1 MTRLLYRASIA
12 FLLTSPAGM
21 AQYYGN
27 AAEKPNYEA
36 IQADKLKNI
45 GIDQKLDAQVPLD
58 LVFEDEWNHKV
69 QLKDYIKDKPVVL
82 ALAYYECPMLCNLV
96 LNGILQVL
104 RVMSLEVGKDFEIVT
119 VSFDPREHA
128 DMAAAKKKAYL
139 DRLKKPGAE
148 KGWHFL
154 TGKEPEIKKLT
165 GSVGF
170 RYAFDD
176 QTNQFAH
183 ASGIMVL
190 TPEGRLSKYFYGI
203 EYSARDLRLGLVEAS
218 HNKIGSPSDQL
229 MLLCFHYNPNTGK
242 YSMGVIT
249 AIRTAGVLTVLGL
262 ATMVI
267 VFVRRDRRQRV
278 A

>member
-1 MTRLLYRASIA
+1 
-12 FLLTSPAGM
+12 
-21 AQYYGN
+21 
-27 AAEKPNYEA
+27 
-36 IQADKLKNI
+36 
-45 GIDQKLDAQVPLD
+45 
-58 LVFEDEWNHKV
+58 
-69 QLKDYIKDKPVVL
+69 
-82 ALAYYECPMLCNLV
+82 MLCNLV
-96 LNGILQVL
+96 LNGVTQVM
-104 RVMSLEVGKDFEIVT
+104 RIMPLEIGKDFDIVT

-165 GSVGF
+165 EAVGF

-190 TPEGRLSKYFYGI
+190 TPEGRLAKYFYGI

-218 HNKIGSPSDQL
+218 HGKIGSPSDQL
-229 MLLCFHYNPNTGK
+229 LLLCFHYNPNTGN
-242 YSMGVIT
+242 YSMAVVDVIT
-249 AIRTAGVLTVLGL
+249 THLLPT
-262 ATMVI
+262 
-267 VFVRRDRRQRV
+267 
-278 A
+278 